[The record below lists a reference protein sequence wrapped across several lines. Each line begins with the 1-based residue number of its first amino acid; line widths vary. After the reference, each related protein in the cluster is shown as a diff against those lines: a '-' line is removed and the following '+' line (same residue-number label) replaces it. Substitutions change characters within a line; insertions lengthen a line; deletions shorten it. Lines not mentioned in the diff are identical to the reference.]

1 MEKNETERAIISVI
15 IPCRN
20 ENKYIQDT
28 INSIL
33 CQKNEGYAFEI
44 IVVDGMSQDGTREI
58 LNELS
63 TKNQNIKVIDNPAK
77 VTPVALNIG
86 IKNSSGKYIA
96 ILGAHAEYSDDY
108 FSENLELMKTHP
120 EVSCTGGPIISKGK
134 NYFAKAAAIAMS
146 SPVGVGNAK
155 HRFPEYEGY
164 AEMACFPFFKRE
176 VFDKYGLYDES
187 LIKNQDDEFC
197 FRIRLRGAKIFI
209 SNKVKST
216 YYVRDSFS
224 KLFNQYFSYG
234 KWRIPVLLKHKI
246 AISYRQQVP
255 ALFFVTIAFLFMISC
270 YFHNIY
276 IGLFLPVL
284 YFFILIGFAVSYLK
298 KENIKVIRYLP
309 AIVFILHFSYAI
321 GFLSGIIKS
330 GINKIRMIY

>member
-1 MEKNETERAIISVI
+1 MKINETESTIISVI

-20 ENKYIQDT
+20 ERKYIKDT

-33 CQKNEGYAFEI
+33 SQKIDGYTFEI
-44 IVVDGMSQDGTREI
+44 IVVDGISQDGTREI
-58 LNELS
+58 LNELA
-63 TKNQNIKVIDNPAK
+63 TINQNIRVIDNLAK
-77 VTPVALNIG
+77 VTPVALNTG

-108 FSENLELMKTHP
+108 FRENLELMKTHP

-146 SPVGVGNAK
+146 SPIGVGNAK

-164 AEMACFPFFKRE
+164 AEMACFPFFKKE

-197 FRIRLRGAKIFI
+197 FRIRLKGAIIYI

-255 ALFFVTIAFLFMISC
+255 ALFFITIALLFIISF
-270 YFHNIY
+270 YFNNVY
-276 IGLFLPVL
+276 IGLFLPVIYL
-284 YFFILIGFAVSYLK
+284 IILIGFAASYLK
-298 KENIKVIRYLP
+298 KEDVRVIRYLP
-309 AIVFILHFSYAI
+309 ITVFILHFSYAM
-321 GFLSGIIKS
+321 GFLSEIIKL
-330 GINKIRMIY
+330 GINKIRKIF

>member
-1 MEKNETERAIISVI
+1 
-15 IPCRN
+15 
-20 ENKYIQDT
+20 
-28 INSIL
+28 
-33 CQKNEGYAFEI
+33 
-44 IVVDGMSQDGTREI
+44 MSQDGTKEL

-63 TKNQNIKVIDNPAK
+63 TINQNIKIIENPAK

-86 IKNSSGKYIA
+86 IKNSMGKYIA

-108 FSENLELMKTHP
+108 FRENLVLMAAHP
-120 EVSCTGGPIISKGK
+120 EVSCTGGPIISEGK
-134 NYFAKAAAIAMS
+134 NDFTKAVAIAMS
-146 SPVGVGNAK
+146 SPIGVGNAK

-164 AEMACFPFFKRE
+164 AEMACFPFFKKD

-197 FRIRLRGAKIFI
+197 FRIRLKGAKIYI

-224 KLFNQYFSYG
+224 KLFGQYYSYG

-255 ALFFVTIAFLFMISC
+255 ALFFLAIAWLVIIS
-270 YFHNIY
+270 IY
-276 IGLFLPVL
+276 LNNL
-284 YFFILIGFAVSYLK
+284 
-298 KENIKVIRYLP
+298 
-309 AIVFILHFSYAI
+309 
-321 GFLSGIIKS
+321 
-330 GINKIRMIY
+330 